1 MTQRLRRGV
10 EMQIGLEVRLSG
22 MGGWFSDGKRR
33 VGVRSMWSSKHSLIG
48 DLPESAILGPS
59 GYH

>member
-1 MTQRLRRGV
+1 M
-10 EMQIGLEVRLSG
+10 EIQIGLEVRLSVI
-22 MGGWFSDGKRR
+22 GGWFSDDKRR
-33 VGVRSMWSSKHSLIG
+33 VGVRSMWFSKHSLIR

>member
-1 MTQRLRRGV
+1 
-10 EMQIGLEVRLSG
+10 MQIGLEVRLSV
-22 MGGWFSDGKRR
+22 MGGWFSDDKRR
-33 VGVRSMWSSKHSLIG
+33 VGVRSMWFSKHSLIR